1 MFLNRELFPLLK
13 KLVTV
18 ENDPNWAA
26 VAKVEDSRH
35 TMIVVPEPI
44 ETFLDSLDLELFD
57 LIFVDNSTSGDRRCD
72 TIKYI
77 SEKVK
82 QPLVVMHDFQVPSY
96 AAAAKAFKHIIV
108 DNRQEP
114 YTALGWN

>member
-1 MFLNRELFPLLK
+1 
-13 KLVTV
+13 
-18 ENDPNWAA
+18 
-26 VAKVEDSRH
+26 
-35 TMIVVPEPI
+35 MIVVPEPI